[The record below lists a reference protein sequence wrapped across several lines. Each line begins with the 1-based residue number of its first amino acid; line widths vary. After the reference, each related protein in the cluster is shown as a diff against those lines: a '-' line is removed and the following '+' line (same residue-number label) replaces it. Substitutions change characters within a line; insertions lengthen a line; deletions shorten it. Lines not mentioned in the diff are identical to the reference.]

1 MDRFADIVLTPIAL
15 FSGKPLAVSLA
26 LGILGAALAL
36 WLGALLPTERRFIGK
51 LQLLA
56 RSVRAQRLAAGS
68 QESKF
73 GEIDRVFADSDLAL
87 AWRRYRSSIEFE
99 DGAASSYADP
109 ADFFS
114 LAYLPGH
121 GYPKWSSTL
130 AGVFLTVG
138 LFFTFVGLSAALLK
152 LAGDGQDSLSPA
164 ELKVAVE
171 GILAVSSVKFI
182 TSIAG
187 ILAYIFWSVVAR
199 QQSATQAGAEDFLL
213 EELRALSTYVA
224 PEMLL
229 RRQLRLAEALPHTI
243 AASVGAS
250 VAQTFAPI
258 RDEIAAMSA
267 RVGQA
272 NANVAESAGAAFG
285 SMMQDGI
292 GRHLEVFG
300 AQLGATL
307 ASLEALPEKFRDAES
322 GFGGQI
328 GRGADE
334 LSASAQRMVAALEQ
348 GQAGL
353 AATLAGFEQKIA
365 GIPTSLAAASQQSSQ
380 DISAAMRQ
388 TLDGVAQSAAEAHR
402 ASTDTIS
409 TRVEEMSGALT
420 AVAALLTQA
429 GQNSGAQMAE
439 GAQKFS
445 KSAEHTATRLSQ
457 TIDGFTLAVN
467 RLTARLD
474 QTEKSLDGQSRQ
486 LSQAGE
492 IVSGASIDLVKAAGA
507 METAATPLTSAT
519 LSFREAMNR
528 FTEASEKIGQ
538 ISASGDAIAAHIADF
553 GTQMTQSLAAFDAL
567 PEKIRATE
575 TGFGG
580 EIGRSAS
587 ELTEAALRMGAGFER
602 SQAALTATLAAF
614 ETKIEAIPAAL
625 AAASENSSQEIGA
638 KIRETL
644 DEAASV
650 AAKATSGG
658 ADLLGSRVE
667 EIARALTAASERL
680 FQASEASGDHVRTT
694 HGALATGMAESA
706 KLVSD
711 TAESSAALLSQTVET
726 FAGAVRGLSAKLG
739 DVVSGLDA
747 QNTRMEKAGV
757 IVSGASSSLAEAA
770 ATVASAARPLT
781 RASVSLQ
788 GAMETFSGAAE
799 QIRVLSDSGR
809 QVVENFEKTAT
820 SAQTALGSQA
830 DNFRSVERAV
840 GQTLGELVRGVQNL
854 GQEITQCI
862 ETYDNEI
869 AKSIGSLEAALID
882 VGDIIETKG
891 RRAAEAR

>member
-26 LGILGAALAL
+26 LGILGVALAL
-36 WLGALLPTERRFIGK
+36 WLGALLPTERRFVGK
-51 LQLLA
+51 LRRLA
-56 RSVRAQRLAAGS
+56 TAVRAQRLARGS
-68 QESKF
+68 QESQF
-73 GEIDRVFADSDLAL
+73 AEIDRVFAKSDLAL

-99 DGAASSYADP
+99 DGDASNYADP

-152 LAGDGQDSLSPA
+152 LAGDGHDSLAPA
-164 ELKVAVE
+164 ELKIAVE

-187 ILAYIFWSVVAR
+187 ILAYIFWSVIAR

-229 RRQLRLAEALPHTI
+229 RRQLRLAEALPQTI

-250 VAQTFAPI
+250 VAETFAPI

-267 RVGQA
+267 RIGQA
-272 NANVAESAGAAFG
+272 NTNVAESAGAAFG
-285 SMMQDGI
+285 SMMQDRI
-292 GRHLEVFG
+292 GRHLETFG

-307 ASLEALPEKFRDAES
+307 ASLEALPGKFHDAEA

-334 LSASAQRMVAALEQ
+334 LSASVQRMVAALAQ
-348 GQAGL
+348 GQDGMAT
-353 AATLAGFEQKIA
+353 TLAGFEQKIA
-365 GIPTSLAAASQQSSQ
+365 GIPAALAAASQQSSQ
-380 DISAAMRQ
+380 DMSAAMRQ
-388 TLDGVAQSAAEAHR
+388 TLDAAAHTAAEANR
-402 ASTDTIS
+402 ASAHTFS
-409 TRVEEMSGALT
+409 ARVEEMSAT
-420 AVAALLTQA
+420 IAAVAASLSQA
-429 GQNSGAQMAE
+429 GQSSGAHMAE

-445 KSAEHTATRLSQ
+445 QSAENAAARLSQ

-467 RLTARLD
+467 RLTGRLD
-474 QTEKSLDGQSRQ
+474 QTEKALDGQNRR
-486 LSQAGE
+486 LTQAGE
-492 IVSGASIDLVKAAGA
+492 IVSSASDDLVKAAGA

-519 LSFREAMNR
+519 LSFREAMHR
-528 FTEASEKIGQ
+528 FAEASDKIGH
-538 ISASGDAIAAHIADF
+538 ISSSGDAIAAHIAGF
-553 GTQMTQSLAAFDAL
+553 GAQMTQSLAAFDAL

-580 EIGRSAS
+580 EIGRSAG
-587 ELTEAALRMGAGFER
+587 ELTEAALRMGVGFER
-602 SQAALTATLAAF
+602 SQTALTATLAAF
-614 ETKIEAIPAAL
+614 ETRIEAMPAAL
-625 AAASENSSQEIGA
+625 AAASENSSQAFSA
-638 KIRETL
+638 KIRQTL
-644 DEAASV
+644 EDAASV
-650 AAKATSGG
+650 AAKATNGG
-658 ADLLGSRVE
+658 ADLLGSRVD

-680 FQASEASGDHVRTT
+680 LQASEASGDHVRTT
-694 HGALATGMAESA
+694 HGVLATGMAESA
-706 KLVSD
+706 RLVSD
-711 TAESSAALLSQTVET
+711 AAENSAALLSQTVET

-747 QNTRMEKAGV
+747 QNARMEKAGLV
-757 IVSGASSSLAEAA
+757 VSGASSSLAEAA
-770 ATVASAARPLT
+770 GSVAGAARPLT
-781 RASVSLQ
+781 KASVSLQ

-799 QIRVLSDSGR
+799 QIRALSDSGR
-809 QVVENFEKTAT
+809 QVVETFEKTAT
-820 SAQTALGSQA
+820 SAQTALASQA

-840 GQTLGELVRGVQNL
+840 GQTLEGLVCGVQNL
-854 GQEITQCI
+854 GQEITLCI

-882 VGDIIETKG
+882 VGDIVETRG
-891 RRAAEAR
+891 RRPAETR